1 MRVWTQFRSN
11 FESSFSEFAQNWIG
25 KAPFILIIVGVIGF
39 VFSLA
44 ADMLG
49 VGGLPGLG
57 ARQFTLGLSGLSL
70 LVAGFVMVA
79 PAAFVMGGEWLLV
92 GIAAL
97 AATFNADFIVLNTG
111 LPETAEKAALTLAV
125 LVSLGSLQVVPALRD
140 QLASKDTSALFSA
153 IDWRSVGKLL
163 FIAAEVGVL
172 ALLIGEYTLENE
184 VFSHNIL
191 LLTFFGFVTNLFL
204 PAKYRLSFFMLLS
217 FASIL
222 GVFGITNGAWLIAFG
237 LVLVGASHLPVSFS
251 IRIGILVVLGAVF
264 AFLRST
270 TIELPWSAA
279 IWTILGS
286 MFMYRLILYMYHLKR
301 QTEPATVASALSYFF
316 MMPNVVFPLFP
327 VVDYGAWRSTHYND
341 EHHKIYQTGVDWVFR
356 GAFQLIL
363 YRYVGHYLTIAPE
376 DVTNVADLLRYLSAN
391 MLLYL
396 RVSGQFHIIA
406 GILRLFGFNLPET
419 HHLYFLSPSFTEYW
433 RRVNIYWK
441 DFMLKVV
448 YFPTYFRLNKLGKKP
463 RLVVS
468 TIIVF
473 TFTWLLHSYQWF
485 WLRGDFPIILQD
497 ILFWGILAG
506 LVIVNILAEAQQ
518 TAKVRAGAP
527 PRTFKSV
534 LTKTLRILVT
544 FMALSILWSLW
555 NSASV
560 PEWFALWSLPRLEIG
575 DFTSLAPSLL
585 MLLVIVVGSFWESY
599 GSDLP
604 SRLSPFWRN
613 FLQPAVT
620 TGALIVL
627 VYLFGNPLVYKNFGK
642 EVQSVARILRVSQL
656 ADQDADLLEQGYYES
671 LNGVNRFNSQL
682 WQLYTKRPT
691 HNPDIWETAAGQLT
705 DNFSKGELLPNASI
719 LFYDQKFTTNQWG
732 MRDKEYTLAKPPNTY
747 RIALLGASTPM
758 GWGVADGESFESLLE
773 EHLNRDSTGQSYEIL
788 NFGVSGYT
796 ALQNLYVF
804 DNKVLQF
811 APDALFYIAHPN
823 ENRRLI
829 DHLVERISKGV
840 EIPYPELNQILQE
853 SNVDAQTMRS
863 QAVRHLLP
871 YGDEIIVWAYKRMV
885 QQSLAQGMLPVW
897 IQIPRIVGI
906 SEPEESAKMVEL
918 ARQAGF
924 TVIDLSDVYDEQ
936 PIESIRLVAWD
947 WHPNAAGHVLIE
959 RRLYQA
965 LQARKAD
972 IPIGLP

>member
-1 MRVWTQFRSN
+1 MTQFRSAL
-11 FESSFSEFAQNWIG
+11 ESSFLDFAQGWIG
-25 KAPFILIIVGVIGF
+25 KTPFILIVVGLIALV
-39 VFSLA
+39 VSLA

-57 ARQFTLGLSGLSL
+57 ARQFTLGLSGVSL
-70 LVAGFVMVA
+70 LLAGFILVA
-79 PAAFVMGGEWLLV
+79 PAALCVWGEWLLV
-92 GIAAL
+92 GTATL
-97 AATFNADFIVLNTG
+97 AAAFNADFIVLNTG
-111 LPETAEKAALTLAV
+111 LPENAEKAVLTLSV
-125 LVSLGSLQVVPALRD
+125 LFSIGSIQAIPALLERMV
-140 QLASKDTSALFSA
+140 AAEKGRIWSAV
-153 IDWRSVGKLL
+153 DWRSVGKSLV
-163 FIAAEVGVL
+163 IAIEVGVL

-191 LLTFFGFVTNLFL
+191 LLTFFGFITNLFL
-204 PAKYRLSFFMLLS
+204 PARYRLSFFMLLS
-217 FASIL
+217 FASVL
-222 GVFGITNGAWLIAFG
+222 GVFGLVNGVWLIAFG
-237 LVLVGASHLPVSFS
+237 LLLVGVSHLPFSFS
-251 IRIGILVVLGAVF
+251 IRIALLVVLGIGM
-264 AFLRST
+264 AFLRAT

-286 MFMYRLILYMYHLKR
+286 MFMFRLILYMYHLKR

-341 EHHKIYQTGVDWVFR
+341 DHHKIYQTGVDWVFR

-376 DVTNVADLLRYLSAN
+376 DVTNVADLLRYLFAN

-406 GILRLFGFNLPET
+406 GMLRLFGFNLPET
-419 HHLYFLSPSFTEYW
+419 HHLYFLSSSFTDYW
-433 RRVNIYWK
+433 RRINIYWK
-441 DFMLKVV
+441 DFMLKVA
-448 YFPTYFRLNKLGKKP
+448 YFPVYFRLNKLGKKP
-463 RLVVS
+463 RLIVS

-473 TFTWLLHSYQWF
+473 SLTWLLHSYQWF
-485 WLRGDFPIILQD
+485 WLRGSFPIILQD

-506 LVIVNILAEAQQ
+506 LVIFNILREAQQ

-527 PRTFKSV
+527 PRTFMSV
-534 LTKTLRILVT
+534 FFKTLRVLVT

-575 DFTSLAPSLL
+575 SFASLAPSLL
-585 MLLVIVVGSFWESY
+585 MLVVIVAGSFWESY

-613 FLQPAVT
+613 LAQPAVT
-620 TGALIVL
+620 TGALILL

-691 HNPDIWETAAGQLT
+691 HNPDIWETAAGNLT
-705 DNFSKGELLPNASI
+705 DDFLKGTLLPNKSI
-719 LFYDQKFTTNQWG
+719 IFYDQKLSTNQWG
-732 MRDKEYTLAKPPNTY
+732 MRDKEYTLAKPPGTY

-773 EHLNRDSTGQSYEIL
+773 DHLNRESAGQNYEIL

-796 ALQNLYVF
+796 VLQNLYVF
-804 DNKVLQF
+804 DNKVLGF
-811 APDALFYIAHPN
+811 EPDALFYIAHPN

-829 DHLVERISKGV
+829 DHLVERVSKGV
-840 EIPYPELNQILQE
+840 VIPYPELTEILQE
-853 SNVDAQTMRS
+853 AEVNAQTMRS

-871 YGDEIIVWAYKRMV
+871 YGDEIVIWAYQRMV
-885 QQSLAQGMLPVW
+885 QESRARNMLPVW

-906 SEPEESAKMVEL
+906 SEPEESAKMVTL
-918 ARQAGF
+918 AKQAGF
-924 TVIDLSDVYDEQ
+924 IVVDLSDVYDEQ
-936 PIESIRLVAWD
+936 QIEDIRLVAWD
-947 WHPNAAGHVLIE
+947 WHPNATGHVLIE
-959 RRLYQA
+959 KRLYQA

-972 IPIGLP
+972 IPLGLP